1 MTDVAGVLL
10 WKQNALHIS
19 LFCCQ
24 LSFVDDIFKC
34 LQFGSFSCG
43 FIRNSRFSLLNS
55 IQFLLVHFEKKTQFI
70 FVSIWL
76 YRDFFWV
83 PTQPT
88 LVWSWADAHATDTID
103 IERGDYN
110 FRYAAWNSGHVTS
123 LRCFG
128 KLAWHGVMKTS
139 LAEGSNAWDKPPW

>member
-1 MTDVAGVLL
+1 VARSVLQCWSVTSDFYNNDLFDVSGFSTVCCYVTDVAGVLL

-55 IQFLLVHFEKKTQFI
+55 IQFFTGAL
-70 FVSIWL
+70 
-76 YRDFFWV
+76 
-83 PTQPT
+83 
-88 LVWSWADAHATDTID
+88 
-103 IERGDYN
+103 
-110 FRYAAWNSGHVTS
+110 
-123 LRCFG
+123 
-128 KLAWHGVMKTS
+128 
-139 LAEGSNAWDKPPW
+139 